1 MVDHAAKKRT
11 AVRWTPE
18 GEKAFDDI
26 KDLVS
31 RCPLLHFVD
40 DKAPITL
47 MTDASDY
54 GIGGYLYQV
63 VEGTKHPVAFIS
75 KSLTEIQLRWSVI
88 QKEAYAIFFCCSELD
103 NLLRDRRFKIRTDH
117 ANLTFLQNDSN
128 QMVIRWYVAL
138 QELDYVLEFVPGKEN
153 EIADWLSRL
162 CPNLLIP
169 AKNITRISDSEVMSA
184 IIELPSLSHARRE
197 AIQACHNSVVGHGGK
212 INSSEP

>member
-75 KSLTEIQLRWSVI
+75 KSLTEIQLRWV
-88 QKEAYAIFFCCSELD
+88 
-103 NLLRDRRFKIRTDH
+103 R
-117 ANLTFLQNDSN
+117 
-128 QMVIRWYVAL
+128 
-138 QELDYVLEFVPGKEN
+138 
-153 EIADWLSRL
+153 SRIKDM
-162 CPNLLIP
+162 C
-169 AKNITRISDSEVMSA
+169 
-184 IIELPSLSHARRE
+184 
-197 AIQACHNSVVGHGGK
+197 
-212 INSSEP
+212 